1 MKAVPILL
9 FAILSLSFIV
19 VAPISIGSSY
29 ALKDEDGR
37 FIIVT
42 LENVKSRDIE
52 VTAFIYHEDEN
63 KKIKGSPGPID
74 ETAAQVKHTF
84 HFDNDDFPTDAGPG
98 TQFIVCIEF
107 KNGKGEVSCWT
118 DTFKSESQPAR
129 ITLDADYI
137 RED

>member
-1 MKAVPILL
+1 MKVVPVLL
-9 FAILSLSFIV
+9 FIILSLSFIV
-19 VAPISIGSSY
+19 IAPLSIGSSY

-42 LENVKSRDIE
+42 LENVKSRDVE
-52 VTAFIYHEDEN
+52 VTAYIYDEDKN
-63 KKIKGSPGPID
+63 KKIKGSPEPID

-84 HFDNDDFPTDAGPG
+84 KFDNDDLPNDAGPG

-137 RED
+137 RDD